1 MRSDTL
7 AQLISHGG
15 VHAGAR
21 VMIFESCNGLVTG
34 AAAYRMG
41 GKMEIGVMLPV
52 DAFLNASKDW
62 DQYLLFTAGNSLI

>member
-1 MRSDTL
+1 MLCSNMRSDTL

-41 GKMEIGVMLPV
+41 GTVK
-52 DAFLNASKDW
+52 NA
-62 DQYLLFTAGNSLI
+62 T